1 MSALRALRA
10 LLAAWR
16 GDRYAHGFVLLLPA
30 IQYGLNYFA
39 SVAALLFVL
48 AVWNTRLRIV
58 ALPSLIVL
66 LATGASLVWA
76 IAWVPD
82 APNLAREARLAVGL
96 LVMFWALAG
105 TPRHPAERFDGRWAL
120 MVLLTLSV
128 FTALQSLA
136 ALKGISIFV
145 PQKMFFKADDAAL
158 ASKWV
163 EHAREHGY
171 QWKLRSAAGFSEPSY
186 LGCMTLLL
194 HFVCLHTLRGRLR
207 SLAGIVAFATCLIAQ
222 TYFGLLSNLAIL
234 IAFHARRLPKS
245 FALPAGVLV
254 LSVIAL
260 LVTTDALPLAAQQS
274 GRLMRILDG
283 QDVSTGLRL
292 FEPFKLIAQILSQAP
307 FGLPLTIVDPYLL
320 RQGLIAPFEDT
331 PLHNG
336 VLNLL
341 FAYGWLGVPLIGLL
355 WRTAGGGV
363 AALFMLLMMAQNGAS
378 LDFDK
383 LAMIIFATQIARHGP
398 YRQTIPRT
406 RAAVRASSALMP
418 FAPPAA
424 QPERHIREV

>member
-1 MSALRALRA
+1 MSALRA

-30 IQYGLNYFA
+30 IQYGFNYFV

-48 AVWNTRLRIV
+48 TALNTRLRIV

-66 LATGASLVWA
+66 LAAGASLLWA
-76 IAWVPD
+76 IACVPD
-82 APNLAREARLAVGL
+82 APNLAREARLTGGL

-105 TPRHPAERFDGRWAL
+105 TPRHSAQRFDGRWAL
-120 MVLLTLSV
+120 IVLLALSL
-128 FTALQSLA
+128 FTALQWVA
-136 ALKGISIFV
+136 AQKGISIFV

-186 LGCMTLLL
+186 LGCVTLLL
-194 HFVCLHTLRGRLR
+194 HFVCLHTLRGPLR
-207 SLAGIVAFATCLIAQ
+207 WLAGIVAFATCLVAQ
-222 TYFGLLSNLAIL
+222 TYFGLVSNLAIL
-234 IAFHARRLPKS
+234 IAFHARSLPKS
-245 FALPAGVLV
+245 FWLPAGVLV
-254 LSVIAL
+254 LSVVAL
-260 LVTTDALPLAAQQS
+260 LLSTDALPPLAAQQS
-274 GRLMRILDG
+274 GRLERILDG
-283 QDVSTGLRL
+283 QDVSAGLRL
-292 FEPFKLIAQILSQAP
+292 FEPFELIAQVISQAP
-307 FGLPLTIVDPYLL
+307 FGLPLTVVDPYLL
-320 RQGLIAPFEDT
+320 RHGLIVAFEDT
-331 PLHNG
+331 PIHNG
-336 VLNLL
+336 LLNLL
-341 FAYGWLGVPLIGLL
+341 FAYGWLGVPLIVLL

-383 LAMIIFATQIARHGP
+383 LAMTVFAIQIARHGP
-398 YRQTIPRT
+398 YRPAIPST
-406 RAAVRASSALMP
+406 RAAARTSSARMP

-424 QPERHIREV
+424 QSPRHIREV